1 MLTRNF
7 CRDFELEVESENDV
21 EELLHHESSS
31 ACRSTVHGSPI
42 DSSYLGDISS
52 VEAERRD
59 ISTPA
64 VLDNVSALEEQYGRS
79 SPPVFDY
86 RKIERFAATA
96 PQVA

>member
-21 EELLHHESSS
+21 EELLHHASSS
-31 ACRSTVHGSPI
+31 ACRSTVHGSSINPSFI
-42 DSSYLGDISS
+42 GDISS
-52 VEAERRD
+52 AEAERRD
-59 ISTPA
+59 ISYPA

-86 RKIERFAATA
+86 RNITRFAATA
-96 PQVA
+96 PQVT